1 VCFREARV
9 RIDSAN
15 PDTLGFVPQW
25 HGERVL
31 AHAEQNGARIS
42 MRGLEL

>member
-1 VCFREARV
+1 MCFREAHV
-9 RIDSAN
+9 RIESAN
-15 PDTLGFVPQW
+15 PDTLYSVPQW
-25 HGERVL
+25 YGERVL